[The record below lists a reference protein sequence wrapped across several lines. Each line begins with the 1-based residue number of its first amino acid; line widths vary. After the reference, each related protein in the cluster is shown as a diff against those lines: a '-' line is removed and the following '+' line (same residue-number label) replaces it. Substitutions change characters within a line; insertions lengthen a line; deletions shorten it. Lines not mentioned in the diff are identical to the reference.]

1 MNSNYQPLLEN
12 QTLLGFL
19 VIASIL
25 IISWFLASNVSK
37 RQQVRRKQIE
47 DEALK
52 VTSHIRQVRQDFKG
66 KFMPL
71 QLRDLLEE
79 KWQQFRPGNLRYF
92 DLTSD
97 PAVDRF
103 ALSVQDAITEID
115 EAASIKPSQEDFAA
129 SAQALLLELAD
140 IEQEHQDRLD
150 ELKAEYDGAVEYVQ
164 QSLEQERQRL
174 AEEIDLL
181 DKARTGS

>member
-52 VTSHIRQVRQDFKG
+52 VTSLIRQVRQDFKG

-79 KWQQFRPGNLRYF
+79 KWQQFRPGNLRFYDF
-92 DLTSD
+92 NNEAS
-97 PAVDRF
+97 VDRF
-103 ALSVQDAITEID
+103 ALSVQDAIKEID
-115 EAASIKPSQEDFAA
+115 ELAKCEPTPAELATAAQE
-129 SAQALLLELAD
+129 LILELAE

-174 AEEIDLL
+174 SEEIDLL
-181 DKARTGS
+181 NKARTGS